1 MRSFKRTFHKASKGE
16 SPFIR
21 VLRDMSDRHNP
32 LEKSSRCAACAC
44 RAYNRL
50 SNLAIKICQNLRAF
64 TEATPY
70 CSMMGSEERMLQPSS
85 CWRLKCP
92 YSGPDKKWV
101 EKLLHSLVWAGS
113 SVGRASGLNSGK
125 WVPLIF
131 LKTYRRSEVQILSC
145 PLRFK

>member
-1 MRSFKRTFHKASKGE
+1 MIDT
-16 SPFIR
+16 IR
-21 VLRDMSDRHNP
+21 W
-32 LEKSSRCAACAC
+32 KSQVGVRPVHAGPITGFPTSQLKFARI
-44 RAYNRL
+44 
-50 SNLAIKICQNLRAF
+50 SEH